1 MPYIN
6 MPSIINDNIND
17 MNSPVIAVIHCFS
30 KKTTFLVFSTLLS
43 EKIKEIFIDK
53 VRGLRTGYKDVV
65 YYSFDTRVTLEL
77 LNKVIL
83 RTEQAG
89 GDVRL
94 VSMDLGNKTLLS
106 QLKVKNIM

>member
-1 MPYIN
+1 M
-6 MPSIINDNIND
+6 
-17 MNSPVIAVIHCFS
+17 
-30 KKTTFLVFSTLLS
+30 
-43 EKIKEIFIDK
+43 
-53 VRGLRTGYKDVV
+53 V

>member
-6 MPSIINDNIND
+6 MPSIFNDNIND

-30 KKTTFLVFSTLLS
+30 KKQLFWSFQPYFQRKL
-43 EKIKEIFIDK
+43 KKIFIDK